1 MRNLI
6 VEEKYNEKKLN
17 TFLLDKFD
25 GLSVNTVY
33 KALRKKDIR
42 INNIKVNDNVILHT
56 GDEVKIFIIDDLLFS
71 SNKLKFDF
79 IYEDDNILIVD
90 KPANIEVTGENSLSS
105 FLENYYKSKNL
116 SFIKPC
122 HRLDRN
128 TSGLVLFAKNENS
141 LNILLDAFK
150 NKEIEKHY
158 RCIVCNIPKN
168 RKAHLKAYLFKD
180 KRKSQV
186 YISDTPMK
194 GYQEISTSYTVIDTN
209 KKYNLSYLDV
219 ELHTG
224 KTHQIRAHLAHIG
237 IPILGDGKYGINKI
251 NKQFSCKYQML
262 CSYSL
267 TFHFKENNQLFYLNE
282 KTFKLHNLHFNIKEL
297 KEH

>member
-6 VEEKYNEKKLN
+6 VEEDYNEKKLN

-25 GLSVNTVY
+25 GLSVNTIY

-42 INNIKVNDNVILHT
+42 INNKKVNDNVILHT
-56 GDEVKIFIIDDLLFS
+56 GDEVKIFIVDNLLFS
-71 SNKLKFDF
+71 SNKLNLDF

-105 FLENYYKSKNL
+105 RLENLYKNNNSNC
-116 SFIKPC
+116 IKPC

-128 TSGLVLFAKNENS
+128 TSGLVLFAKNELS
-141 LNILLDAFK
+141 LNILLNAFK

-158 RCIVCNIPKN
+158 RCIVCNIPKVK
-168 RKAHLKAYLFKD
+168 KASLKAYLFKD

-186 YISDTPMK
+186 YISDSPMK
-194 GYQEISTSYTVIDTN
+194 GYQEILTSYTVIDTN

-224 KTHQIRAHLAHIG
+224 KTHQIRAHLSHIG

-267 TFHFKENNQLFYLNE
+267 TLHFKEKNELSYLNG
-282 KTFKLHNLHFNIKEL
+282 KCFKLNKLPFDITIVV
-297 KEH
+297 

>member
-1 MRNLI
+1 MRSLI

-56 GDEVKIFIIDDLLFS
+56 GDEVKIFIRDDLLFS

-128 TSGLVLFAKNENS
+128 TSGLVLFAKNEKS
-141 LNILLDAFK
+141 LNILLNAFK

-158 RCIVCNIPKN
+158 RCIVCGIPKQ
-168 RKAHLKAYLFKD
+168 KKLTLKAYLFKD

-194 GYQEISTSYTVIDTN
+194 GYQEILTSYTVINTYT
-209 KKYNLSYLDV
+209 KSNLSYLDV

-237 IPILGDGKYGINKI
+237 NPILGDGKYGINKI
-251 NKQFSCKYQML
+251 
-262 CSYSL
+262 
-267 TFHFKENNQLFYLNE
+267 E
-282 KTFKLHNLHFNIKEL
+282 
-297 KEH
+297 